1 MAKICH
7 VAELAA
13 IIFGTIVLRR
23 PVLLG
28 GSNGIVSR
36 TRSAGPEGCRQA
48 TGRLTFYPARHRM
61 PALTNL
67 SR

>member
-28 GSNGIVSR
+28 GRMASSV
-36 TRSAGPEGCRQA
+36 E
-48 TGRLTFYPARHRM
+48 PAAPGQRD
-61 PALTNL
+61 ADKLL
-67 SR
+67 DV